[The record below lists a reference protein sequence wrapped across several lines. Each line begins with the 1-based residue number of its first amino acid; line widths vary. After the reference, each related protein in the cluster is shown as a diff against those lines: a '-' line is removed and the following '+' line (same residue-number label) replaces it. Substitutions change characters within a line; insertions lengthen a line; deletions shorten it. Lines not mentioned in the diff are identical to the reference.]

1 MRPAKITFPGEHQ
14 EKLENIARVSLKI
27 ADKGIPPISSK
38 KRRKSSKND
47 SSHEEICQ
55 KQCAT
60 KYSPLKDNEDN
71 EKVVAKSKKSVKLA
85 IKTEAQ
91 KKALKRIGTVDD
103 AIVNKRIRMSHCRNK
118 REKKTEEINVSL
130 EHNELDIT
138 EHEKTGDITETEIN
152 SCMQLS
158 MQDNSSSEII
168 TQTSASNS
176 ADCDLSKLHVNF
188 IDSKILLLKKMRI
201 LKNVNF

>member
-27 ADKGIPPISSK
+27 VDKVIPPISSK

-47 SSHEEICQ
+47 PSHEENCQ

-71 EKVVAKSKKSVKLA
+71 EKVVAKSKKNVKLA
-85 IKTEAQ
+85 IKTDQ

-118 REKKTEEINVSL
+118 REKKTEEIDVSL
-130 EHNELDIT
+130 EHNELDII
-138 EHEKTGDITETEIN
+138 EHEKTSDIIETEIN

-158 MQDNSSSEII
+158 MQDNSSSTEII

-176 ADCDLSKLHVNF
+176 ADCDLSKLHVNLYRF
-188 IDSKILLLKKMRI
+188 VSIVK
-201 LKNVNF
+201 FYY

>member
-71 EKVVAKSKKSVKLA
+71 EKVAAKSKKSVKLA
-85 IKTEAQ
+85 IKTDQ

-118 REKKTEEINVSL
+118 REKKTKEIDVSL

-138 EHEKTGDITETEIN
+138 EHEKTADFTKTEIN
-152 SCMQLS
+152 SMQLS

-168 TQTSASNS
+168 TQTSASNN
-176 ADCDLSKLHVNF
+176 ADCDLSKLHVN
-188 IDSKILLLKKMRI
+188 LYR
-201 LKNVNF
+201 

>member
-1 MRPAKITFPGEHQ
+1 MRPAKITFPGENQ

-27 ADKGIPPISSK
+27 ADKVAPSISK

-47 SSHEEICQ
+47 SNHEEICQ
-55 KQCAT
+55 KQQSAT

-85 IKTEAQ
+85 LKADQ
-91 KKALKRIGTVDD
+91 KKALKRIGTAVDD
-103 AIVNKRIRMSHCRNK
+103 AVANKKIRMSHCRNK
-118 REKKTEEINVSL
+118 REKKTEDMDVSL

-138 EHEKTGDITETEIN
+138 EHERTNDITETETN

-158 MQDNSSSEII
+158 IQDNSSSTEII
-168 TQTSASNS
+168 TQIAASNS
-176 ADCDLSKLHVNF
+176 ADCDLSKLYRV
-188 IDSKILLLKKMRI
+188 SGK
-201 LKNVNF
+201 